1 MSELDK
7 IQKDYSNNIFC
18 ISFFMLYTSIVNVF
32 FKIFDFV
39 LFKKVENDFFHYWF
53 KYYKYLFYQFL
64 NWTILILFISWITL
78 YIINNRKTGKA
89 LFGILLIILSF
100 LIAFFSPY
108 LFFTLPYFNF

>member
-39 LFKKVENDFFHYWF
+39 LFKKVENDFFHY
-53 KYYKYLFYQFL
+53 
-64 NWTILILFISWITL
+64 
-78 YIINNRKTGKA
+78 
-89 LFGILLIILSF
+89 
-100 LIAFFSPY
+100 
-108 LFFTLPYFNF
+108 